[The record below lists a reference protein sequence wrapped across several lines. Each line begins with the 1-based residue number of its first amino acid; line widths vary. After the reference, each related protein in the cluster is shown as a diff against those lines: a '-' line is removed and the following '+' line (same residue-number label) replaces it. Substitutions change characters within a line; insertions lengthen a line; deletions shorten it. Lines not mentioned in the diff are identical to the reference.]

1 MWLSRSFHR
10 YFVAIDEAKAHL
22 EMLGIP
28 KERITVS
35 GIPIDPVFQ
44 QPINRGEERLRLG
57 LNPEKPVLFL
67 SAGAFGVG
75 PTEFIVARMLNL
87 HSDAQTVVICG
98 RNDELKQRIL
108 H

>member
-1 MWLSRSFHR
+1 MRPRHILKCWVFPKKESR
-10 YFVAIDEAKAHL
+10 YPAL
-22 EMLGIP
+22 
-28 KERITVS
+28 
-35 GIPIDPVFQ
+35 PIDPVFQ

-57 LNPEKPVLFL
+57 LNPEKPVLLL
-67 SAGAFGVG
+67 STGAFGVG